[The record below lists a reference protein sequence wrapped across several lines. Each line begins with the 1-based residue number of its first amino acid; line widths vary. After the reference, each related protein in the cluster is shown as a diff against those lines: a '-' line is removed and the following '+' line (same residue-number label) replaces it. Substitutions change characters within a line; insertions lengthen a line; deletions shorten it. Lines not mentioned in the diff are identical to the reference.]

1 MPTFNMQ
8 IGGEIIIL
16 RTASDKPRLKLK
28 VNGFIKA
35 LEDLLVLKENI
46 DEIKYNKL
54 INIEKKKEKTK
65 KAIKIKKKKMK
76 EKLNNRL
83 SFSNAADN
91 CLRGYEEKEIKLKRK
106 HIKIIKEF
114 KAKEKKDKIIE

>member
-1 MPTFNMQ
+1 MSTFNVQ

-28 VNGFIKA
+28 VNRFIKA
-35 LEDLLVLKENI
+35 LEDLLVLEENI

-54 INIEKKKEKTK
+54 INIEKKKGKTK
-65 KAIKIKKKKMK
+65 KAIKIKKKMK

-83 SFSNAADN
+83 SFLNAADN
-91 CLRGYEEKEIKLKRK
+91 CLRGYEEN
-106 HIKIIKEF
+106 
-114 KAKEKKDKIIE
+114 